1 MPDVWWWQG
10 DAGNSSTPG
19 GWLRIFGR
27 CISVPELADET
38 NATIDRLREQVA
50 AAVRA
55 GQYDA
60 AADTLASLRSSV
72 PSPSAPVV
80 SAHTAGPK
88 ATRLKLVAPGGVV
101 KSLTAVPGNTSEWD
115 ALFAIPADLAPG

>member
-1 MPDVWWWQG
+1 MPEVWWWQG

-19 GWLRIFGR
+19 GWLRVFGR
-27 CISVPELADET
+27 CISVPELGDET
-38 NATIDRLREQVA
+38 NATIDRLREQAA

-60 AADTLASLRSSV
+60 AAATLASLRRSV
-72 PSPSAPVV
+72 PRSSGSVV
-80 SAHTAGPK
+80 PAHTAGPE

-101 KSLTAVPGNTSEWD
+101 KTLAAVPGNTSEWD